1 MTEKTSTPK
10 EEKPV
15 EPRKLLKALIEL
27 FNENELRDLCFDLG
41 LDYENLPPG
50 GKKDKAREL
59 VTYFIRRNRVT
70 YFVSVFCE
78 KRPQVSLDDIAV
90 TEEDEDPTLNSITV
104 PPAPTALPQDKSN
117 TVIAGNSLTAL
128 IRLLSKSE
136 VRTAV
141 VAFQTDFEAASEQI
155 GILADYKLAHDL
167 FQELENRYFL
177 LQNDQKRLP
186 ADDSAWDNISLT
198 EPKIQGKINDLLSV
212 TQRAAFAKDDN
223 LWTQQ
228 LEKAQGQIRDGV
240 EEYDFNLLKGGTGII
255 YRILNR
261 QPSRINAQLVATAT
275 TLRLDNLEQ
284 AIGTIGNSLLGS
296 GIEVDNVID
305 QVQRGVGAL
314 AGLDDRLNSLVREHN
329 GWQEIDD
336 ELRRVEASLSRSTED
351 LEDAWLDLEPL
362 TRNMLLE
369 PDQKW
374 ATELDK
380 VLIALDKAISEQ
392 VVVTVRRLF
401 RRYRSQVGRRFRQV
415 DLELLTLCQDLQR
428 VGESL
433 DMLLRQFNK

>member
-1 MTEKTSTPK
+1 MTEKTSSPS

-59 VTYFIRRNRVT
+59 VTYFIRRNRVA
-70 YFVSVFCE
+70 YFVSVFRE
-78 KRPQVSLDDIAV
+78 KRPHVTLDDIAV

-104 PPAPTALPQDKSN
+104 TPAPTALPQDKSN

-186 ADDSAWDNISLT
+186 ADDTAWDNISLT
-198 EPKIQGKINDLLSV
+198 EPEIQGKINDLLSV
-212 TQRAAFAKDDN
+212 TQRAAFAQDDN

-240 EEYDFNLLKGGTGII
+240 EAYDFNLLKGGTRII

-275 TLRLDNLEQ
+275 TLRLDNIEQ
-284 AIGTIGNSLLGS
+284 AIGTICDSMLGS
-296 GIEVDNVID
+296 GLDVDNVID
-305 QVQRGVGAL
+305 EVQRGVGAL
-314 AGLDDRLNSLVREHN
+314 AGLDDRLNNLVREHN

-336 ELRRVEASLSRSTED
+336 ELRRVEASLSRSIED
-351 LEDAWLDLEPL
+351 LEDAWIDLDPL
-362 TRNMLLE
+362 TRNMLVD

-374 ATELDK
+374 VIELDK
-380 VLIALDKAISEQ
+380 VLIELDKAIAEQ

>member
-1 MTEKTSTPK
+1 MTDTTSPPGT
-10 EEKPV
+10 EKPV

-59 VTYFIRRNRVT
+59 VSYFIRRNRIN
-70 YFVSVFCE
+70 YLVSVFRE
-78 KRPQVSLDDIAV
+78 QRPHVTIDDIAV
-90 TEEDEDPTLNSITV
+90 DEHDEDPTENSIAV
-104 PPAPTALPQDKSN
+104 PKAPTALPQDKSN

-141 VAFQTDFEAASEQI
+141 ISFQTDFEAASEQI
-155 GILADYKLAHDL
+155 AILADYKLAHDL

-177 LQNDQKRLP
+177 IQNDQKRLP
-186 ADDSAWDNISLT
+186 ADDLAWDNISLT
-198 EPKIQGKINDLLSV
+198 EPEIQGKINDLLSV
-212 TQRAAFAKDDN
+212 TERPTFSKDEN

-228 LEKAQGQIRDGV
+228 LEKAQTQIRDGV
-240 EEYDFNLLKGGTGII
+240 EEFDLKLLKGGTRII

-261 QPSRINAQLVATAT
+261 QPSRINAQLVATASA
-275 TLRLDNLEQ
+275 LRLDNLEK
-284 AIGTIGNSLLGS
+284 AIGTICDSLLGS
-296 GIEVDNVID
+296 GIEVDKVITE
-305 QVQRGVGAL
+305 VQRGVGAL

-336 ELRRVEASLSRSTED
+336 ELRRVESGLSRNTED
-351 LEDAWLDLEPL
+351 LEDAWFDLEPL
-362 TRNMLLE
+362 TRNMLNGTE
-369 PDQKW
+369 SKW
-374 ATELDK
+374 ATDLDK
-380 VLIALDKAISEQ
+380 VLTSLDQAISEQ
-392 VVVTVRRLF
+392 VVVTIRRLF

>member
-1 MTEKTSTPK
+1 MTEKTSSPS

-70 YFVSVFCE
+70 YFVSVFRE
-78 KRPQVSLDDIAV
+78 KRPHVALEDIAV

-104 PPAPTALPQDKSN
+104 TPAPTALPQDKSN

-186 ADDSAWDNISLT
+186 ADDTAWDNISLT
-198 EPKIQGKINDLLSV
+198 EPEIQGKINDLLTV
-212 TQRAAFAKDDN
+212 TQRAAFAQDDN

-228 LEKAQGQIRDGV
+228 LEKAQGQIRDGI
-240 EEYDFNLLKGGTGII
+240 EAYDFNLLKGGTRII

-275 TLRLDNLEQ
+275 TLRLDNIEQ
-284 AIGTIGNSLLGS
+284 AIGTICNSMLGS
-296 GIEVDNVID
+296 GLDVDNVID
-305 QVQRGVGAL
+305 EVQRGVGAL
-314 AGLDDRLNSLVREHN
+314 AGLDDRLNNLVREHN

-351 LEDAWLDLEPL
+351 LEDAWIDLEPL
-362 TRNMLLE
+362 TRNMLVD

-374 ATELDK
+374 AAELDK
-380 VLIALDKAISEQ
+380 VLIELDKAISEQ

-433 DMLLRQFNK
+433 DILLRQFNK

>member
-1 MTEKTSTPK
+1 VDEK
-10 EEKPV
+10 
-15 EPRKLLKALIEL
+15 
-27 FNENELRDLCFDLG
+27 
-41 LDYENLPPG
+41 
-50 GKKDKAREL
+50 
-59 VTYFIRRNRVT
+59 
-70 YFVSVFCE
+70 
-78 KRPQVSLDDIAV
+78 
-90 TEEDEDPTLNSITV
+90 DEDPTLNNITV

-128 IRLLSKSE
+128 IRLLSKLE

-155 GILADYKLAHDL
+155 GILADYKLTHDL

-177 LQNDQKRLP
+177 IQNDQKRLP

-198 EPKIQGKINDLLSV
+198 EPEIQGKVNDLLTV
-212 TQRAAFAKDDN
+212 MQRPTFTTDEN
-223 LWTQQ
+223 RWTQQ
-228 LEKAQGQIRDGV
+228 LEKAQKQIRDGV
-240 EEYDFNLLKGGTGII
+240 EEFDLNLLKGGTRII

-261 QPSRINAQLVATAT
+261 QPSRINAQLVATAR
-275 TLRLDNLEQ
+275 TLRLDNIEE
-284 AIGTIGNSLLGS
+284 AIGTICDSMLGS

-305 QVQRGVGAL
+305 EVQRGVGAL
-314 AGLDDRLNSLVREHN
+314 AGLDDRLGSLVREHN

-351 LEDAWLDLEPL
+351 LEDAWFDLEPL
-362 TRNMLLE
+362 TRNMLSRTE
-369 PDQKW
+369 HKW
-374 ATELDK
+374 ATDLDK
-380 VLIALDKAISEQ
+380 VLTSLDNAISEQ